1 MADRVASSK
10 WSAFMRD
17 SYVKRRIPVGG
28 TIDVKKLEETARQKL
43 KDRQDAFLYAFG
55 SAGTS
60 STCDANLVEFTK
72 WRIIPRMLRDVT
84 MRNLEASTSSACLSH
99 TLLNQDSAP
108 QTTIFGVKYPSPLF
122 LSPIGVQTLYHA
134 DGELASAAA
143 AAQVGVPFIMSTAS
157 TRSIEAVAKASGSG
171 PRWYQLYWPVSPDL
185 TLSLISRAKANGFSA
200 LVITLDTMLLGWR
213 PHDLD
218 TAYLPFFH
226 GVGTQIGFT
235 DPVFM
240 AKHGLQPFPEDDAPS
255 FPYDPEEMER
265 RIKAGDE
272 TLKQRA
278 YLGVKYMGETASG
291 VFRSWDDLKFIRD
304 NWDGPLILKG
314 ILSVERLQWTMA
326 LMESSCLITASGR
339 QVDGAVPAL
348 YALEQIMKS
357 PRVKEAQAS
366 GKLTILF
373 DSGIRTGS
381 DVFKAIALGAQGILY
396 ARPYIY
402 GLIVGG
408 QAGVENVLRSVL
420 ADTEITLGLS
430 GYESLQQIHGKAD
443 KVMVKLG

>member
-84 MRNLEASTSSACLSH
+84 MRNLE
-99 TLLNQDSAP
+99 
-108 QTTIFGVKYPSPLF
+108 TTIFGVKYPSPLF

-314 ILSVERLQWTMA
+314 ILSVEDAEIAMDNGIDGIVV
-326 LMESSCLITASGR
+326 SNHGGR